1 MNRLTVS
8 NVQDYLDG
16 LSVLVKDVHQ
26 LGGTEIDIFSEDT
39 LLDTYS
45 VSTLVCYETGEEL
58 YIA

>member
-16 LSVLVKDVHQ
+16 NPVLVKDVHQ

-39 LLDTYS
+39 LIDTYS
-45 VSTLVCYETGEEL
+45 VTTLICYETGEEL

>member
-16 LSVLVKDVHQ
+16 NPVLVKDIHH

-39 LLDTYS
+39 LIDTYS

>member
-8 NVQDYLDG
+8 SVQQYLDG
-16 LSVLVKDVHQ
+16 NPVLVKDIHP
-26 LGGTEIDIFSEDT
+26 LGGNEIDIYQEDD

-45 VSTLVCYETGEEL
+45 VSTLICYETGEEL

>member
-8 NVQDYLDG
+8 SVQDYMDG
-16 LSVLVKDVHQ
+16 SPVLVKDIHP
-26 LGGTEIDIFSEDT
+26 LGGDEIDIFSEDT

-45 VSTLVCYETGEEL
+45 VSTLVCHETGEEL

>member
-16 LSVLVKDVHQ
+16 NPVLVKDVHQ
-26 LGGTEIDIFSEDT
+26 LGGTEIDIYQEDD